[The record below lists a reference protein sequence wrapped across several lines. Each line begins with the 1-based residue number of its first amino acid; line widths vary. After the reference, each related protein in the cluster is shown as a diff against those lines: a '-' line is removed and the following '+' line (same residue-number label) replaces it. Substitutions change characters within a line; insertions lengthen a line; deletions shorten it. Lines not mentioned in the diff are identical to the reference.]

1 MRGVGTLGSGAA
13 LVKSSLA
20 GRNHFEF
27 SSTLGLPC
35 PGGTT
40 YAPSHTRN
48 PTLQQN
54 PMANI
59 LGIFTAIILAVAAF
73 VAVKNKD
80 RLATEIENRD
90 TEEASLV
97 TSQARLKAAQEELRR
112 LPLETEKVNA
122 LAATKTEEETALKT
136 EKDDLDS
143 EISTKTNKIST
154 NKAKLDD
161 IREKTAK
168 IGDIKGLA
176 EKMKSMR
183 IELEEL
189 DLVIGQKQAS
199 LANLTERNTATQ
211 KEATSRKSELDD
223 FSKGKS
229 LASLRTRI
237 RSIYPTWGFVTLA
250 DGNNAGVI
258 ANSTLDVVRDGQT
271 VAKLLVTAV
280 ETRSASASIIPDS
293 MGEEVTLMVGDR
305 VVPGEKFTKEKDTS
319 SASN

>member
-1 MRGVGTLGSGAA
+1 
-13 LVKSSLA
+13 
-20 GRNHFEF
+20 
-27 SSTLGLPC
+27 
-35 PGGTT
+35 
-40 YAPSHTRN
+40 
-48 PTLQQN
+48 
-54 PMANI
+54 MANI

-143 EISTKTNKIST
+143 EISTKTTKIST
-154 NKAKLDD
+154 NKATLDSN
-161 IREKTAK
+161 REKTAK
-168 IGDIKGLA
+168 FGDIPDLA
-176 EKMKSMR
+176 EKMKAMR

-211 KEATSRKSELDD
+211 KEAVSRKTELDD

-293 MGEEVTLMVGDR
+293 LAEDVTLMVGDR
-305 VVPGEKFTKEKDTS
+305 VVPGEKFTKEKDNS